1 MEPKI
6 SLCMIVKDE
15 EASLDKCLESVQ
27 GVADE
32 MIIVDTGSTD
42 SSADIARR
50 HGARVL
56 SYPWQN
62 DFSEARN
69 FALEAASGDWVL
81 VLDADEELPDDTR
94 ARIKDVVKTSN
105 ADGFELVVR
114 SPMPETDILKFEDVK
129 IVRLFR
135 NKKEFRYVM
144 PIHEQIR
151 QSIEKNGGVV
161 QAADLMIVHH
171 GYSSGMAQGKGNRA
185 QRNLGILSNAVS
197 SSPRN
202 PYLHYQLGVTLMSM
216 GRRDEAYNELKNVL
230 RLEYES
236 MGAPVLERFYTKL
249 SQLALEKNRNE
260 EAIQYARKS
269 LGYNPANSI
278 SMYVVAVSLLSMNRI
293 SEGYEELLRIKQRQ
307 DGSLRLDIQLEHLIK
322 ACKELLG
329 I

>member
-1 MEPKI
+1 MEPRI

-15 EASLDKCLESVQ
+15 EAFLDRCLESAK

-32 MIIVDTGSTD
+32 TIVVDTGSTD
-42 SSADIARR
+42 SSPDIARR
-50 HGARVL
+50 HGAKIL
-56 SYPWQN
+56 IHHWQN

-69 FALEAASGDWVL
+69 VALEAASRDWVL

-94 ARIKDVVKTSN
+94 ARIKDIVKTSN

-114 SPMPETDILKFEDVK
+114 SSMPETDILKFEDVK

-151 QSIEKNGGVV
+151 PSIEKNGGVV
-161 QAADLMIVHH
+161 KAADLIIEHH
-171 GYSSGMAQGKGNRA
+171 GYSGGMAQGKGNRA

-197 SSPRN
+197 SSPRD

-216 GRRDEAYNELKNVL
+216 GRRDEAYNELKSVL
-230 RLEYES
+230 LLEYAS
-236 MGAPVLERFYTKL
+236 MGPGVLERFYMKL
-249 SQLALEKNRNE
+249 AQLALEKDRNE

-269 LGYNPANSI
+269 IEYNPGNSI

-293 SEGYEELLRIKQRQ
+293 SEGYEELLRIKGRH